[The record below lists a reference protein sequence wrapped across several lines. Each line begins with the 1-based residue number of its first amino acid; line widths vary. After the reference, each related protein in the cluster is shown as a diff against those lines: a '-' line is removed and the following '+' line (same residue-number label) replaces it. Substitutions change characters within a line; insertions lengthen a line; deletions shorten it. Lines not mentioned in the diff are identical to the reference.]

1 MLINIEV
8 IISGAI
14 CGIILLQTSVIA
26 PSVFK
31 YLDQNQT
38 RDLLRAIFPKFFL
51 YIIFLGT
58 LSLIISLVNQIKID
72 GQIIIGTITVMLSLL
87 CYLIIPATN
96 EAKDKNNQ
104 KRFKLLHKVSVISTV
119 IILVTNLSSV
129 FIQSI
134 IQFFY
139 ENTSFIIQI
148 TMTLKHYI

>member
-1 MLINIEV
+1 MLINLEV

-14 CGIILLQTSVIA
+14 CGIIMLQTSVIA

-134 IQFFY
+134 I
-139 ENTSFIIQI
+139 
-148 TMTLKHYI
+148 

>member
-1 MLINIEV
+1 MYAMIMNLEV

-51 YIIFLGT
+51 FILFLGI
-58 LSLIISLVNQIKID
+58 LSLITGLINQIQID
-72 GQIIIGTITVMLSLL
+72 VQIIIGTLTDMLSLL
-87 CYLIIPATN
+87 CYFIIPATN

-134 IQFFY
+134 I
-139 ENTSFIIQI
+139 
-148 TMTLKHYI
+148 

>member
-1 MLINIEV
+1 MNLEIT
-8 IISGAI
+8 ISGAI

-51 YIIFLGT
+51 FILFLGI
-58 LSLIISLVNQIKID
+58 LSLIIGLTNQIQFD
-72 GQIIIGTITVMLSLL
+72 VQIIIDTITVMLSLL
-87 CYLIIPATN
+87 CYFIIPATN

-104 KRFKLLHKVSVISTV
+104 KKFQLLHKISVTSTV

-134 IQFFY
+134 I
-139 ENTSFIIQI
+139 
-148 TMTLKHYI
+148 

>member
-1 MLINIEV
+1 MLINLEV

-26 PSVFK
+26 PIVFK

-58 LSLIISLVNQIKID
+58 LSLIVSLINQIKID

-134 IQFFY
+134 I
-139 ENTSFIIQI
+139 
-148 TMTLKHYI
+148 

>member
-1 MLINIEV
+1 MLINLEV

-51 YIIFLGT
+51 FILFLGI
-58 LSLIISLVNQIKID
+58 LSLIIGLINQIQFD
-72 GQIIIGTITVMLSLL
+72 VQIIIGTITVMLSLL
-87 CYLIIPATN
+87 CYFIIPATN

-104 KRFKLLHKVSVISTV
+104 KKFKLLHKISVTSTV

-134 IQFFY
+134 I
-139 ENTSFIIQI
+139 
-148 TMTLKHYI
+148 

>member
-1 MLINIEV
+1 MLINLEV

-51 YIIFLGT
+51 FILFLGI
-58 LSLIISLVNQIKID
+58 LSLIIGLINQIQFD
-72 GQIIIGTITVMLSLL
+72 VQIIIGTITVMLSLL
-87 CYLIIPATN
+87 CYFIIPATN

-104 KRFKLLHKVSVISTV
+104 KRFKLLHNVSVISTV

-134 IQFFY
+134 I
-139 ENTSFIIQI
+139 
-148 TMTLKHYI
+148 